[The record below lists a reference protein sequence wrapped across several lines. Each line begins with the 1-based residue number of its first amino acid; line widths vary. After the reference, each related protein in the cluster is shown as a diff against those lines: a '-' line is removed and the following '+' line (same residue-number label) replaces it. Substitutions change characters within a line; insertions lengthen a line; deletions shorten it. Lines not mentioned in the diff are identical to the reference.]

1 MGRTSESTDDIL
13 TGEGGWMDGWMDGDG
28 GYGEWRGEERRE
40 GGGVLGMGSFRVKS
54 ITGHGYTLLST
65 DRLGSPISRVTKY
78 DVKPVCLQVL
88 QYLRFRRRRETIE
101 NKLAGNY
108 RRRKGGAVQLCLTS
122 LARLTVTNYI
132 SYF

>member
-1 MGRTSESTDDIL
+1 M
-13 TGEGGWMDGWMDGDG
+13 GGWMDGWMGMEDTANG
-28 GYGEWRGEERRE
+28 GERRGRE
-40 GGGVLGMGSFRVKS
+40 GVREGGVLGMGSFREKS